1 MAGVFSEAYGHVSD
15 VRSFVTDA
23 ISDSRSWADSARRAA
38 EIALGGLSGF
48 QPDYTSS
55 EMPDAPKFDMAFD
68 GDFSL
73 PEITPTSFG
82 EVGVTIPSGPGL
94 SRVRDIPDLAID
106 GFTPSIQGLTIP
118 DAPTPTAFSMPDAP
132 TLQDAALPTAPRLEM
147 PLFPVLDEIS
157 IPDFDFKTLPTF
169 DEAAP
174 EFEGSMVN
182 AVLQWKEEPYRTE
195 VMDEVVGKLREIW
208 AGGNGI
214 PVAIEQALWERAA
227 EREDIDLR
235 RALSSLDVEYSSRG
249 FTQPPGVLAAQ
260 KQALREESML
270 RKQTASRDI
279 AIRMAE
285 IHIDNV
291 KFACEQ
297 GIAAENIYY
306 NIWSNMAQRQFEAA
320 RLQLDSELAL
330 FNAQV
335 QLFNARQQAYSVKAE
350 VWKAEIDARL
360 TALRAEIDAEL
371 ARGQLNEQRV
381 KVYSEKISALLSQVE
396 VYKAEMQ
403 GAALAEDANRNRIER
418 YKAEVSA
425 MAEKIQ
431 ADKSR
436 FDAYDSQVRGELGKA
451 QILDAEARAYSAYVS
466 GQASV
471 ADVHAKRTDVDLR
484 RNDLELRAYLGKLE
498 AAKAEM
504 QAQSEKIRA
513 AANAYTADTQRY
525 TAQAQAEGS
534 RHQVEI
540 TAKEA
545 EIRATIGL
553 YETEIRRYIA
563 DVEAMIS
570 KANLQLEALKS
581 AGQVSSTLAA
591 GAMAGI
597 SIGANLSGGGT
608 VSASGSSTLSKQNSS
623 SASFNFS
630 TEGDS
635 GPTPPSMVWQN
646 YG

>member
-1 MAGVFSEAYGHVSD
+1 MSVYGEAYGHVSN
-15 VRSFVTDA
+15 VRNFVTDA
-23 ISDSRSWADSARRAA
+23 ITDSRSWADSARLAA
-38 EIALGGLSGF
+38 QYALQGLGEF
-48 QPDYTSS
+48 HPDYTSS
-55 EMPDAPKFDMAFD
+55 AMPDSPTIDVTFD
-68 GDFSL
+68 GSFVL
-73 PEITPTSFG
+73 PEITPTAFG
-82 EVGVTIPSGPGL
+82 EISVNIPDGPNLSG
-94 SRVRDIPDLAID
+94 VRDIPDLDIQ
-106 GFTPSIQGLTIP
+106 GFMPSIDGLTIP
-118 DAPTPTAFSMPDAP
+118 DAPALTNHVMPDAP
-132 TLQDAALPTAPRLEM
+132 VLKDAVLPTAPRLDM
-147 PLFPVLDEIS
+147 PLFPALDDIS
-157 IPDFDFKTLPTF
+157 IPDFDFNSLPTF
-169 DEAAP
+169 DAAAP
-174 EFEGSMVN
+174 EFEGTPVN
-182 AVLQWKEEPYRTE
+182 SVLQWNEPEYQTE
-195 VMDEVVGKLREIW
+195 VIADVVVKLREFW

-214 PVAIEQALWERAA
+214 PLAIEQALWERAA

-235 RALSSLDVEYSSRG
+235 RQLSALDVEYSSRG

-270 RKQTASRDI
+270 RKQTANRDI

-306 NIWSNMAQRQFEAA
+306 NIFANMAQRQFEAA
-320 RLQLDSELAL
+320 KLQLDSELAL
-330 FNAQV
+330 YNAQV
-335 QLFNARQQAYSVKAE
+335 QLFNAKQQAYSVRAE

-371 ARGQLNEQRV
+371 ARSQLNEQRV
-381 KVYSEKISALLSQVE
+381 RVYSEKISALLSQVE

-436 FDAYDSQVRGELGKA
+436 FDAYDSQVKGELGKA

-498 AAKAEM
+498 ASKAEM
-504 QAQSEKIRA
+504 QAQSEQIRA
-513 AANAYTADTQRY
+513 AASAYTADTQRY
-525 TAQAQAEGS
+525 TAQANAEGS
-534 RHQVEI
+534 RHRVEI

-553 YETEIRRYIA
+553 YETEVRRYIA
-563 DVEAMIS
+563 DVEAMIG

-597 SIGANLSGGGT
+597 NIGASLSGGGT
-608 VSASGSSTLSKQNSS
+608 VSASGSSTNSQSS
-623 SASFNFS
+623 SSSLGYNVNVEA
-630 TEGDS
+630 DS
-635 GPTPPSMVWQN
+635 GPTPGGWTN
-646 YG
+646 F